1 MKKNGS
7 AITSSPAKETFIIVN
22 DDNQMVEI
30 PSRAHSKIAKA
41 PQSFYLKDILEAQ
54 EWAIAKGERN
64 MIDSCTLMNAFG
76 KKMSLIDGPSQNIK
90 ITTPDDFYMFRA
102 IFDARENQQL
112 N

>member
-1 MKKNGS
+1 
-7 AITSSPAKETFIIVN
+7 
-22 DDNQMVEI
+22 
-30 PSRAHSKIAKA
+30 
-41 PQSFYLKDILEAQ
+41 
-54 EWAIAKGERN
+54 